1 MDTVLARTFLAIVET
16 GSFQRAAERMH
27 VSQTAV
33 SARVRSLET
42 NLGQSLFVRN
52 KAGASL
58 TQAGEKFLRYAPSL
72 VQMWERAR
80 QDVAVPEGHRAVLA
94 IGGELSLWNP
104 LLLNWL
110 LWMKEHESDIAL
122 RTQVGSQDRLT
133 RGVAEGVLDIA
144 VVYAPRNLPG
154 LKIEQLFDEKLVMVT
169 TNAEQPL
176 SDDSGY
182 VYVDWGADFAE
193 QHGMVFPTRTSPGLT
208 VGLGPMGLS
217 YILKVGG
224 SGYFRMSSVRSHL
237 ASGRLS
243 LVPDAPE
250 FEYPAY
256 VVYALNSSSDSLA
269 PALSALRQVAEA
281 SMK

>member
-1 MDTVLARTFLAIVET
+1 MDTVLARTFLEIVES
-16 GSFQRAAERMH
+16 GSFQQAAERLH

-33 SARVRSLET
+33 SARVRTLES

-58 TQAGEKFLRYAPSL
+58 TRAGEKFLRYAPTL

-80 QDVAVPEGHRAVLA
+80 QDIAVPEGHRALLA
-94 IGGELSLWNP
+94 VGGEVSLWNP
-104 LLLNWL
+104 LLLNWV

-133 RGVAEGVLDIA
+133 RSVAEGILDIA

-154 LKIEQLFDEKLVMVT
+154 LKIEQLFDERLVMVT
-169 TNAEQPL
+169 TNVDQPL

-182 VYVDWGADFAE
+182 VYVDWGPDFAE
-193 QHGMVFPTRTSPGLT
+193 QHGMIFPTRTSPGLT
-208 VGLGPMGLS
+208 VGLGPIGLS

-224 SGYFRMSSVRSHL
+224 SGYFRMSSVRAHL
-237 ASGRLS
+237 ASGRLN
-243 LVPDAPE
+243 LVPDAPM
-250 FEYPAY
+250 FDYPAY
-256 VVYALNSSSDSLA
+256 VVYALANNSDSLQ
-269 PALSALRQVAEA
+269 PALAALREIAT
-281 SMK
+281 SSIK

>member
-1 MDTVLARTFLAIVET
+1 MDTVLARTFLEIVST

-33 SARVRSLET
+33 SARMRTLESQM
-42 NLGQSLFVRN
+42 GHPLFVRN

-58 TQAGEKFLRYAPSL
+58 TRAGEKFLRYAPTL

-80 QDVAVPEGHRAVLA
+80 YEVGVPDGHSAVLA

-110 LWMKEHESDIAL
+110 LWMKTNAPGIAL

-133 RGVAEGVLDIA
+133 RHVAEGILDIA

-154 LKIEQLFDEKLVMVT
+154 LKVEQLVEEKLVLVT
-169 TNAEQPL
+169 TNADQPL
-176 SDDSGY
+176 ADDSGY
-182 VYVDWGADFAE
+182 VYVDWGPEFAA
-193 QHGMVFPTRTSPGLT
+193 QHGTVFPTRTRPGLL
-208 VGLGPMGLS
+208 VGLGPLGLS

-224 SGYFRMSSVRSHL
+224 SGYFRMSSVRSYL
-237 ASGRLS
+237 ADGRLS
-243 LVPDAPE
+243 VVPDAPE
-250 FEYPAY
+250 FQYPAY
-256 VVYALNSSSDSLA
+256 MVYSLNSDSDVLE
-269 PALSALRQVAEA
+269 SALAGLREIATVPPP
-281 SMK
+281 

>member
-1 MDTVLARTFLAIVET
+1 MDTVLARTFLEIVAT
-16 GSFQRAAERMH
+16 GSFQRAAEKLH

-33 SARVRSLET
+33 SARVRTLET

-58 TQAGEKFLRYAPSL
+58 TRAGEKFLQYAPTL

-80 QDVAVPEGHRAVLA
+80 QDIAVPEGHRTLLA
-94 IGGELSLWNP
+94 IGGEISLWNP
-104 LLLNWL
+104 LLLNWV

-133 RGVAEGVLDIA
+133 RSVAEGILDIA

-154 LKIEQLFDEKLVMVT
+154 LKIEQLFDERLVMVT
-169 TNAEQPL
+169 TNVDQPL
-176 SDDSGY
+176 SDDAGY
-182 VYVDWGADFAE
+182 VYVDWGPDFAE
-193 QHGMVFPTRTSPGLT
+193 QHGMIFPSRANPGLT
-208 VGLGPMGLS
+208 VSLGPIGLN

-224 SGYFRMSSVRSHL
+224 SGYFRMNSVRAHL
-237 ASGRLS
+237 KSGRLS
-243 LVPDAPE
+243 LVPDAPM
-250 FEYPAY
+250 FDYPAY
-256 VVYALNSSSDSLA
+256 VVYAHANDSDSLQ
-269 PALSALRQVAEA
+269 PALAALREVAES